1 MKNEVD
7 SRRRRRRRRQKVQ
20 LEVMKRW
27 HSLIMGL

>member
-27 HSLIMGL
+27 QSLIMGL